1 MRTPARPPFVLRA
14 LAGLL
19 LAAAC
24 GCSSTGSS
32 EDAGPPR
39 SIAVSLIGY
48 GPAPF
53 ELVSESHTSR
63 VELYSEERPNASTK
77 VQLDEVMD
85 ALIDHLDELGFD
97 GYARPGT
104 APQDGGKA
112 FAKAIQ
118 VEEEGRQAWWPLQPT
133 AGKTEL
139 KSFNTAVRD
148 FLEIYNLT
156 QGWQSVDNTLG
167 GEYFDQQDQ
176 KKGKGGD

>member
-1 MRTPARPPFVLRA
+1 MRTLARPPFVLRA
-14 LAGLL
+14 VAGLL
-19 LAAAC
+19 LAVAC
-24 GCSSTGSS
+24 GCSSAGSG
-32 EDAGPPR
+32 DKAGPPR

-53 ELVSESHTSR
+53 ELVSASRTSP
-63 VELYSEERPNASTK
+63 VELYSEERPSASTK
-77 VQLDEVMD
+77 VQVDEVME
-85 ALIDHLDELGFD
+85 ALIEHLDELGFD

-104 APQDGGKA
+104 APQDGGQA

-133 AGKTEL
+133 AGKAEL

-148 FLEIYNLT
+148 FLQLYNQT

-167 GEYFDQQDQ
+167 GEYFDRQ

>member
-14 LAGLL
+14 VAGLL
-19 LAAAC
+19 LAVVC
-24 GCSSTGSS
+24 GCSSAGSGD
-32 EDAGPPR
+32 EAGPPR

-63 VELYSEERPNASTK
+63 VELYSQERQSASTK
-77 VQLDEVMD
+77 VLADEVMG
-85 ALIDHLDELGFD
+85 ALVEHLDELGFD

-104 APQDGGKA
+104 APAGGGGTA
-112 FAKAIQ
+112 FAKAIE
-118 VEEEGRQAWWPLQPT
+118 VEEEGREAWWPLQPT

-167 GEYFDQQDQ
+167 GEYFDQQ